1 MISNHTI
8 EEIKNRMDI
17 YEVISEFVDLKKSG
31 SSYKALSPFTDEKTP
46 SFMVSPS
53 KNIFKCFSTGKG
65 GDPIT
70 FLMELDGLS
79 YMEALRFL
87 AQKYGIELEE
97 EVQTEEQVNAQ
108 NERES
113 LFITL
118 NYAKDHFVSNLW
130 ESEEGRNIG
139 LTYFKERSFSE
150 ETIKTFELGYALDQW
165 QGLMDASAKKG
176 YNETYLARAG
186 LKIVKEDKAYD
197 RFRGRVTFPIH
208 NVSGKVIAFGA
219 RTLKS
224 NEKGPKYLNSPET
237 ELYTKSKI
245 LYGIFQAKNEIRNQA
260 NCYLVEGYTDVI
272 SLYQGGIK
280 NVVASSGT
288 SLTEDQ
294 IKLIKR
300 YTENVTV
307 LFDGDKAGIK
317 ASMRGIDM
325 MLSGGLNVKA
335 VRFPEGE
342 DPDSYSKQ
350 LGGTAFKAY
359 LDENSL
365 DFISFKTELYITGTN
380 DPIKRAEAIRE
391 IVHSI
396 SLIPDPIKRTVYVQ
410 QCSNKLGIEEG
421 TLISELNKLL
431 IKESQK
437 NSYSSNSGRSQG
449 SNPAPSGGFF
459 PPDFQG
465 GMPPFGMEP
474 PPDLFAD
481 PQDLLEEK
489 VSPNEVIRNQERES
503 IRMLINYGEE
513 MIDGFEGT
521 ETHLAN
527 YILTECE
534 DIEFTTSIYE
544 RILNLFKEKLVDGQ
558 VLNLK
563 DLLNHDD
570 DEIKREAVNLSTERY
585 ELSHNWSD
593 KFQISVAHERDSLR
607 TSAMGNI
614 LRLKFRIIQKM
625 IAENMEKMK
634 TATDDNEIDGFLS
647 IQKDLKE
654 MEMAIAKELGNV
666 TVK

>member
-1 MISNHTI
+1 
-8 EEIKNRMDI
+8 MDI
-17 YEVISEFVDLKKSG
+17 YEVISDFVQLKKSG

-70 FLMELDGLS
+70 FLMEIDGLS
-79 YMEALRFL
+79 YMEALRYL
-87 AQKYGIELEE
+87 AQKYNIELEE
-97 EVQTEEQVNAQ
+97 EVQTDDQKQAQ

-118 NYAKDHFVSNLW
+118 NFAKDHFVENLW
-130 ESEEGRNIG
+130 EVDEGRNIG
-139 LTYFKERSFSE
+139 LTYFKERGFSE
-150 ETIKTFELGYALDQW
+150 ETIRTFELGYALDQW

-176 YNETYLARAG
+176 YNEEFLEKAG

-208 NVSGKVIAFGA
+208 NVTGKVIAFGA

-224 NEKGPKYLNSPET
+224 NEKGPKYINSPET

-245 LYGIFQAKNEIRNQA
+245 LYGIYQAKNEIRNTS

-272 SLYQGGIK
+272 SLYQAGIK

-300 YTENVTV
+300 YSENVTV

-325 MLSGGLNVKA
+325 MLAGGLNVKA

-342 DPDSYSKQ
+342 DPDSYSRQ
-350 LGGTAFKAY
+350 LGGTAFKEY
-359 LDENSL
+359 LDDHSQ
-365 DFISFKTELYITGTN
+365 DFMSFKTDFYNSESN
-380 DPIKRAEAIRE
+380 DPIKRAESIRE
-391 IVHSI
+391 IVQSI
-396 SLIPDPIKRTVYVQ
+396 SLIPDPIKRSVYTQ
-410 QCSNKLGIEEG
+410 QCSNMLGIDEG
-421 TLISELNKLL
+421 TLIVELNKLL
-431 IKESQK
+431 IKDSNK
-437 NSYSSNSGRSQG
+437 SSFASRRSNAD
-449 SNPAPSGGFF
+449 SNPSSGGNY
-459 PPDFQG
+459 PPDFAA
-465 GMPPFGMEP
+465 GMPPGMPMEP

-481 PQDLLEEK
+481 PEDLIEEK
-489 VSPNEVIRNQERES
+489 VRPDDIIKNQERES
-503 IRMLINYGEE
+503 IRMLINYGAE
-513 MIDGFEGT
+513 MIEGFEGE
-521 ETHLAN
+521 ETHLAQ

-534 DIEFTTSIYE
+534 DIEFTSPVCQ
-544 RILNLFKEKLVDGQ
+544 RVLILYKEQLEQGR
-558 VLNLK
+558 VLTLQA
-563 DLLNHDD
+563 LLDHEDSD
-570 DEIKREAVNLSTERY
+570 IRKEAVDLSTERY
-585 ELSHNWSD
+585 ELSPNWSD
-593 KFQISVAHERDSLR
+593 KFQIAVAHERDALR
-607 TSAMGNI
+607 LSAYRSV

-625 IAENMEKMK
+625 IADNMEKMK
-634 TATDDNEIDGFLS
+634 SAMDENEINGYIS
-647 IQKDLKE
+647 IQQGLKQ
-654 MEMAIAKELGNV
+654 MEMDIANELGNV

>member
-1 MISNHTI
+1 
-8 EEIKNRMDI
+8 MDI

-31 SSYKALSPFTDEKTP
+31 SSFKALSPFTDEKTP
-46 SFMVSPS
+46 SFMVSPA

-65 GDPIT
+65 GDAIT

-87 AQKYGIELEE
+87 AKKYGIELEE
-97 EVQTEEQVNAQ
+97 EEQTEEQVNAQ

-113 LFITL
+113 LFIAL
-118 NYAKDHFVSNLW
+118 NFAKDHFVKNLW
-130 ESEEGRNIG
+130 DTEEGKNIG
-139 LTYFKERSFSE
+139 LSYFKERDFTD

-165 QGLMDASAKKG
+165 QGLMDAAAQKG
-176 YNETYLARAG
+176 YNESYLERAG

-260 NCYLVEGYTDVI
+260 NCYLVEGYTDVT

-300 YTENVTV
+300 YSENVTV

-342 DPDSYSKQ
+342 DPDSYCKQ
-350 LGGTAFKAY
+350 LGGTAFKTY
-359 LDENSL
+359 LEENSL
-365 DFISFKTELYITGTN
+365 DFISFKTELYISGTD

-396 SLIPDPIKRTVYVQ
+396 SLIPDPIKRTVYTQ
-410 QCSNKLGIEEG
+410 QCSNKLGIDEG
-421 TLISELNKLL
+421 TLVTELNKLL
-431 IKESQK
+431 LKESNK
-437 NSYSSNSGRSQG
+437 PRTNYTSGSP
-449 SNPAPSGGFF
+449 SNPSPSMGNF
-459 PPDFQG
+459 PPD
-465 GMPPFGMEP
+465 MSPFGIPMEP

-481 PQDLLEEK
+481 PTDLEEK
-489 VSPNEVIRNQERES
+489 ATPSDIIQQQERES

-513 MIDGFEGT
+513 LVEGFEGE
-521 ETHLAN
+521 ETQLAQ

-534 DIEFTTSIYE
+534 DIEFTTPIYIE
-544 RILNLFKEKLVDGQ
+544 MMDMFKSSLAAGKVTNLH
-558 VLNLK
+558 
-563 DLLNHDD
+563 DLMGGSE
-570 DEIKREAVNLSTERY
+570 EIKKVAVDLSTDRY
-585 ELSHNWSD
+585 ELSPNWSD
-593 KFQISVAHERDSLR
+593 KFQISVAHERDALKK
-607 TSAMGNI
+607 SAFGNI
-614 LRLKFRIIQKM
+614 LRLKFRIIRKM
-625 IAENMEKMK
+625 IAENIENIKNS
-634 TATDDNEIDGFLS
+634 TDEAEIDELLS
-647 IQKDLKE
+647 MQTGLKQ

-666 TVK
+666 TVR